1 MQVNQRLTLNLQ
13 HAFGLYLMYNN
24 TLDSQIVRECYFL
37 LAIKEDLIIEN
48 PVKLLD
54 NSTIFPNLLNMYLLA
69 TAPSNILPINVM
81 QIIENLSNRELKR
94 YRIDVRT
101 IREWLLPSG
110 LQKYQFNFIKIFCSE
125 FISYNELNL
134 LRCLNVKLK
143 SKQQSLLHCI
153 KDFSNR
159 V

>member
-1 MQVNQRLTLNLQ
+1 M
-13 HAFGLYLMYNN
+13 
-24 TLDSQIVRECYFL
+24 

-110 LQKYQFNFIKIFCSE
+110 LQKY
-125 FISYNELNL
+125 
-134 LRCLNVKLK
+134 
-143 SKQQSLLHCI
+143 
-153 KDFSNR
+153 
-159 V
+159 